1 MSSMS
6 PEERIIALE
15 RELDDTRLAAVRL
28 ILGIVRAI
36 ATTPVGRQEMAR
48 GFDEAAAEADPLM
61 ARMARLVATELRRE

>member
-1 MSSMS
+1 MS

-28 ILGIVRAI
+28 ILGIVRTI
-36 ATTPVGRQEMAR
+36 ATTPEGRQEMAR

-61 ARMARLVATELRRE
+61 ARMARLVAAELRRE

>member
-1 MSSMS
+1 MS

-48 GFDEAAAEADPLM
+48 GFEEAAAEADPLM
-61 ARMARLVATELRRE
+61 ARMARLVAAELRRE